1 MIGPWTLSYKE
12 KLVIKYV
19 KDLNNSSICWIW
31 SHWWWLR
38 YLYTPQPPTPVCT
51 NPLRRSYLNLCHP
64 QEQKNKD
71 HKSLAFCWHLKQSPF
86 LLRRRGGER
95 VNFLLFLL
103 QNLLIFWWKL
113 KNKNEL
119 KHKIILLRLV
129 KNLRNS
135 LFFLYYIW

>member
-31 SHWWWLR
+31 SHWGWLR
-38 YLYTPQPPTPVCT
+38 YLYTTQPPTPVRT

-86 LLRRRGGER
+86 LLRRRGGGESEFSSLFAPKF
-95 VNFLLFLL
+95 VNFLVKIEKQKRIET
-103 QNLLIFWWKL
+103 QNNF
-113 KNKNEL
+113 
-119 KHKIILLRLV
+119 V
-129 KNLRNS
+129 TFS
-135 LFFLYYIW
+135 